1 MRLAEHLN
9 YGLFALS
16 DLNITIAVVAVLD
29 FSFIYFSDRPD
40 SPVVYQYHE
49 IQRGWRR

>member
-1 MRLAEHLN
+1 MRLAEHPN
-9 YGLFALS
+9 QGLFVLS
-16 DLNITIAVVAVLD
+16 DLNIIIAVVAVLD
-29 FSFIYFSDRPD
+29 FSFIYCSDRPD